1 MKENSAMR
9 TDLLNI
15 SVRDVKGT
23 SKPLPMD
30 EGRLKRARR
39 FS

>member
-23 SKPLPMD
+23 SKPMD